1 MSLFQV
7 SLGDLVVAFSEA
19 LVLVGGKI
27 VNHGKRVAYLA
38 LSLAESLDLS
48 PEEFN
53 DLRTAA
59 LLHDAGVSRTW
70 TYKKLMELDW
80 EGAMEHCD
88 DGAELLRG
96 FPPFARPAEIIRH
109 HHRKWEYL
117 IKSDV
122 PRGTAVLSNLIFLA
136 DRIDTLVDWKNELI
150 LDRERIVGVISE
162 LSGTFFNPDMVA
174 GFKKKSTVEVFW
186 LSLLP
191 RHLPW
196 ALSRFRPS
204 SDLELGLFDL
214 EKMSAIFARI
224 VDNKSPFTMDHSYG
238 VARLCHFF
246 GQRMNLEPETVQKL
260 RISGLVHDLGKL
272 SIPDEILEKP
282 SALSPDEFQIIK
294 RHPFETYYILSG
306 LTALA
311 DIRDW
316 ASFHHE
322 KADGSGYPFHLTGRQ
337 MGQEHLIVMLSDV
350 IQALVQDRPYRPGL
364 GRDQVLDILA
374 HLATQQSSLQPL
386 VDEVRKDYDLVAEV
400 ARGLE
405 I

>member
-1 MSLFQV
+1 
-7 SLGDLVVAFSEA
+7 LV
-19 LVLVGGKI
+19 
-27 VNHGKRVAYLA
+27 
-38 LSLAESLDLS
+38 
-48 PEEFN
+48 
-53 DLRTAA
+53 
-59 LLHDAGVSRTW
+59 
-70 TYKKLMELDW
+70 
-80 EGAMEHCD
+80 
-88 DGAELLRG
+88 
-96 FPPFARPAEIIRH
+96 
-109 HHRKWEYL
+109 
-117 IKSDV
+117 KSDV
-122 PRGTAVLSNLIFLA
+122 PHGTAVLSNIIFLA

-150 LDRERIVGVISE
+150 LDRDRIVGVVSE

-174 GFKKKSTVEVFW
+174 VLKKKSAVEVFW

-204 SDLELGLFDL
+204 GDLELGLVDL

-246 GQRMNLEPETVQKL
+246 GQRMRLEPETVQKL

-272 SIPDEILEKP
+272 SIPDDILEKP
-282 SALSPDEFQIIK
+282 SALSPNEFQIIK

-322 KADGSGYPFHLTGRQ
+322 KADGSGYPFHVTGSR
-337 MGQEHLIVMLSDV
+337 MGLEHLIVMLSDV
-350 IQALVQDRPYRPGL
+350 IQALIQDRPYRPGL
-364 GRDQVLDILA
+364 GRDQVLDILS

-400 ARGLE
+400 ARGME